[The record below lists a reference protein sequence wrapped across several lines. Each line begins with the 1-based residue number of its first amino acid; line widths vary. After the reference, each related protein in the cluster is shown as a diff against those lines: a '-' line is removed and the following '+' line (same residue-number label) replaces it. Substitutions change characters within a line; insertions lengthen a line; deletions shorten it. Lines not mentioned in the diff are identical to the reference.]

1 MKKKSLSVKKISHRN
16 LNKVLSK
23 KFLKSIF
30 DKFEQKL
37 NKNERYLVAVSG
49 GPDSL
54 ALAFFCQ
61 CYQKK
66 YNTRFIFC
74 TVDHGLRPESSKE
87 SKKVVKILSK
97 INIPCK
103 ILKWKGVK
111 PSKNIQAIARH
122 NRYALLEKQCKINKI
137 NNILLAH
144 QKDDVNENFFIRLT
158 RGSGLKGLVSL
169 DENVEINRIN
179 YLRPFLDLTK
189 KKLESVSL
197 EVFKTFI
204 NDPSNLDEKFKRIR
218 LRKLI
223 NSLNSEGLDKNKIDL
238 TIQNLKK
245 ADRALEYYTSKNL
258 DENSIIF
265 YDKKATLKKDFFYQ
279 PNEVI
284 LRSLNVLMR
293 KIGNKYYPPRA
304 KSTYSLINE
313 LKSQSSVKNTTLGGC
328 LFKKINETI
337 IISKETG

>member
-1 MKKKSLSVKKISHRN
+1 MKKKSLSAKKTNHKN
-16 LNKVLSK
+16 LNKLLNK
-23 KFLKSIF
+23 KFLKLIF
-30 DKFEQKL
+30 NKFEQKL
-37 NKNERYLVAVSG
+37 NKNKQYLVAVSG

-54 ALAFFCQ
+54 ALAFFCK
-61 CYQKK
+61 CYQQK
-66 YNTRFIFC
+66 YNNRFIFC

-87 SKKVVKILSK
+87 SKNVVKILSRA
-97 INIPCK
+97 NISCK
-103 ILKWKGVK
+103 ILRWKGVK
-111 PSKNIQAIARH
+111 PTKNIQAIARY
-122 NRYALLEKQCKINKI
+122 NRYSLLEKECKINKI

-144 QKDDVNENFFIRLT
+144 QKDDVSENFFIRLT

-169 DENVEINRIN
+169 GENVKINRLN
-179 YLRPFLDLTK
+179 YLRPFLNLTK
-189 KKLESVSL
+189 KKLENVSL

-223 NSLNSEGLDKNKIDL
+223 NSLNNEGLDKTKIEL

-245 ADRALEYYTSKNL
+245 ADSALEYYTTKNL

-265 YDKKATLKKDFFYQ
+265 YNKKATLKKDFFSQ

-284 LRSLNVLMR
+284 LRSLNILMR
-293 KIGNKYYPPRA
+293 KIGKKYYPPRA
-304 KSTYSLINE
+304 KSTYNLIND
-313 LKSQSSVKNTTLGGC
+313 LKSQSKVKNTTLGGC

-337 IISKETG
+337 IISKERG